1 MNNRQ
6 TISKSLLIIIALL
19 LMVSCGKDDDKRL
32 TDSKD
37 SVTSYRVY
45 TNDIGD
51 TNDSGDTN
59 DIGDTNDSG
68 DTNNSGDDGEW
79 GLIS

>member
-32 TDSKD
+32 TVSKD

-45 TNDIGD
+45 
-51 TNDSGDTN
+51 TN

>member
-19 LMVSCGKDDDKRL
+19 LMVSCGKDDNKRL

-45 TNDIGD
+45 TNG
-51 TNDSGDTN
+51 NGDTN

-68 DTNNSGDDGEW
+68 ADGEW

>member
-32 TDSKD
+32 TDFKD

-45 TNDIGD
+45 
-51 TNDSGDTN
+51 TN

>member
-59 DIGDTNDSG
+59 
-68 DTNNSGDDGEW
+68 NSGDDGEW

>member
-59 DIGDTNDSG
+59 
-68 DTNNSGDDGEW
+68 NSGDDGE
-79 GLIS
+79 

>member
-51 TNDSGDTN
+51 TNDV
-59 DIGDTNDSG
+59 GDTNDSG

>member
-51 TNDSGDTN
+51 TNDVGDTN
-59 DIGDTNDSG
+59 DIG

>member
-1 MNNRQ
+1 MM
-6 TISKSLLIIIALL
+6 TK
-19 LMVSCGKDDDKRL
+19 KL

-59 DIGDTNDSG
+59 
-68 DTNNSGDDGEW
+68 NSGDDGEW

>member
-19 LMVSCGKDDDKRL
+19 LMVSCGKGDNKRL

-51 TNDSGDTN
+51 TNDV
-59 DIGDTNDSG
+59 GDTNDSG

>member
-45 TNDIGD
+45 TND
-51 TNDSGDTN
+51 NGDTN

-68 DTNNSGDDGEW
+68 ADGEW

>member
-51 TNDSGDTN
+51 TNDR
-59 DIGDTNDSG
+59 G

>member
-51 TNDSGDTN
+51 TNG
-59 DIGDTNDSG
+59 
-68 DTNNSGDDGEW
+68 
-79 GLIS
+79 